1 MNVWVYIDQFKGNTA
16 PSSWEALGV
25 ARKLASESGGKV
37 TALVFGQGIGELAQQ
52 AGGYG
57 ADSVKVCDDATL
69 EDFRPQP
76 YAALLAKLVAE
87 GQPDVLLGPTTTRVR
102 DAFGTAAVELNAG
115 VVVDA
120 IAIESKDG
128 DLQVTRPVYAGK
140 LLSTM
145 VFCRGPQM
153 ITLRARAFPLPEEAG
168 GSAAISGKPVL
179 AEGDIA
185 TKWSTTSLKKA
196 RSAMAAII
204 VSGGRGVGGPDGF
217 APIRE
222 LAEVLGGAVGASRAT
237 VDAGWIP
244 YAHQVGQTGKTVSP
258 DLYIACG
265 ISGAIQHQAG
275 MRREGHRRHQG
286 YAPIFNMAVGVVGD
300 LFEILLPHSEFKQ
313 RLENKQKSLE
323 TGGHC
328 GPPFFLEKWVKS
340 HMTFILTKDQ
350 VLDKG
355 VYSI

>member
-102 DAFGTAAVELNAG
+102 DAFGTAAVELNVG

-168 GSAAISGKPVL
+168 GSAAIEVVAPVL

-185 TKWSTTSLKKA
+185 TKVVDYVVEEGEVSVDG
-196 RSAMAAII
+196 AAII
-204 VSGGRGVGGPDGF
+204 VSGGRGVGGPEGF
-217 APIRE
+217 EPVRN
-222 LAEVLGGAVGASRAT
+222 LARVLGAAVGASRAA

-244 YAHQVGQTGKTVSP
+244 YAHQVGQTGKVVSP

-265 ISGAIQHQAG
+265 ISGAVQHQAG
-275 MRREGHRRHQG
+275 MRTAKVIVAINKDKE
-286 YAPIFNMAVGVVGD
+286 APIFNMAKFGVVGD
-300 LFEILLPHSEFKQ
+300 LFEILPALTSEFKQ
-313 RLENKQKSLE
+313 RLGK
-323 TGGHC
+323 
-328 GPPFFLEKWVKS
+328 
-340 HMTFILTKDQ
+340 
-350 VLDKG
+350 
-355 VYSI
+355 